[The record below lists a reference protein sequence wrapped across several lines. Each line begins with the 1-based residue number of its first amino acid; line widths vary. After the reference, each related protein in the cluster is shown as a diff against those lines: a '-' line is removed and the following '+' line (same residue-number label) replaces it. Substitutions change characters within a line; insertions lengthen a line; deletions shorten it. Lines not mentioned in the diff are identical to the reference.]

1 MKLLVLLMQIIV
13 NGKKYKIKEKQNIS
27 MLLKKLGFKMSKVAV
42 EINQDLIPRETYKSV
57 TLKKGDR
64 VEIVTFLG
72 GG

>member
-13 NGKKYKIKEKQNIS
+13 NGKKYKIKENQNIL

-57 TLKKGDR
+57 ILKKGDK

>member
-1 MKLLVLLMQIIV
+1 MKLLVLIMQIIV
-13 NGKKYKIKEKQNIS
+13 NGKKYKIKENQNIL

-42 EINQDLIPRETYKSV
+42 EINQDLIPRETYESV
-57 TLKKGDR
+57 ILKKGDK

>member
-13 NGKKYKIKEKQNIS
+13 NGKKYKIKEKQNIL

-57 TLKKGDR
+57 TLKKGDK

>member
-13 NGKKYKIKEKQNIS
+13 NGKKYKIKEKQNIL

-42 EINQDLIPRETYKSV
+42 EINQDLIPRETYKSK
-57 TLKKGDR
+57 TLKKGDK

>member
-1 MKLLVLLMQIIV
+1 MKLLVLLMQITV
-13 NGKKYKIKEKQNIS
+13 NGKKYKIKEKQNIL

-57 TLKKGDR
+57 TLKKGDK

>member
-13 NGKKYKIKEKQNIS
+13 NGKKYKIKENQNIL

-57 TLKKGDR
+57 TLKKGDK

>member
-13 NGKKYKIKEKQNIS
+13 NGKKYKIKEKQNIL
-27 MLLKKLGFKMSKVAV
+27 MLLKKLGFKMSKVAI
-42 EINQDLIPRETYKSV
+42 EINKDLIPRETYKSV
-57 TLKKGDR
+57 KLKKGDK

>member
-13 NGKKYKIKEKQNIS
+13 NGKKYKIKEKQNIL

-42 EINQDLIPRETYKSV
+42 EINQDLIQRETYKSV
-57 TLKKGDR
+57 TLKKGDK

>member
-13 NGKKYKIKEKQNIS
+13 NGKKYKIKENQNIL

-57 TLKKGDR
+57 TLKRGDK

>member
-1 MKLLVLLMQIIV
+1 MKLLVLLMQISV
-13 NGKKYKIKEKQNIS
+13 NGKKYKIKENQNIL

-42 EINQDLIPRETYKSV
+42 EINQELIPRETYKSV
-57 TLKKGDR
+57 TLKKGDK

>member
-1 MKLLVLLMQIIV
+1 MKLLVLIMQIIV
-13 NGKKYKIKEKQNIS
+13 NGKKYKIKENQNIL

-57 TLKKGDR
+57 ILKKGDK

>member
-1 MKLLVLLMQIIV
+1 MKLLVLLMQITV
-13 NGKKYKIKEKQNIS
+13 NGKKYKIKENQNIL

-57 TLKKGDR
+57 TLKKGDK